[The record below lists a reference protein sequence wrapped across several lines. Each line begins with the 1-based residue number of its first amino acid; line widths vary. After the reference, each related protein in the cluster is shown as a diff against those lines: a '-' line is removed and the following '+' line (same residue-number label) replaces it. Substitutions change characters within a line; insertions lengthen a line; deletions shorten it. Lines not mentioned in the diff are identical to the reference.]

1 MRQRLIPARTA
12 ATMRLGRG
20 ERVTIIDQA
29 GRQGADC
36 IAVTPDGR
44 AVTSSQETRARTLR
58 LFPIPGEAIYG
69 DTGEPMLT
77 LLEDMS
83 PGPHGLLVPPCD
95 ATMYRLRG
103 GGCGHVSCYDNL
115 HRALAAEGV
124 ALGRTPPTIC
134 LFQNIAVEPSGVISI
149 SVNASAPGDRITLRA
164 EVPLVLAVSACPN
177 DLFKRPPL
185 QPTDLL
191 VTVEP

>member
-1 MRQRLIPARTA
+1 MH
-12 ATMRLGRG
+12 LGRG
-20 ERVTIIDQA
+20 ERVTIVDQA

-44 AVTSSQETRARTLR
+44 AVSSTQETRARTLR
-58 LFPIPGEAIYG
+58 LFPAPGEAIYA

-77 LLEDMS
+77 LLQDTS

-103 GGCGHVSCYDNL
+103 GGCGHVSCFDNL

-134 LFQNIAVEPSGVISI
+134 LFQNISI
-149 SVNASAPGDRITLRA
+149 DPGGAIDIKVNASGPGDRVILQA
-164 EVPLVLAVSACPN
+164 EMPLVLAVSACPN
-177 DLFKRPPL
+177 DLLKRPPL

-191 VTVEP
+191 LLAEP